1 MGQITSDM
9 SEIKGILHECQVLI
23 EKSVQRV
30 TVRHHEASPSD
41 AKL

>member
-1 MGQITSDM
+1 MLAALYKNFN
-9 SEIKGILHECQVLI
+9 EFEVLI

-30 TVRHHEASPSD
+30 TVSHHEALPSD